1 MRRSTTFKA
10 ALLMS
15 VVAVAPARADVSLL
29 AFGML
34 NGTSDLSGLTDTLEN
49 GVPDNILGGLGS
61 GIAYAGGD
69 TFLAVPDRGPN
80 AVPFDSAIDDT
91 ASYINRFQT
100 LQLNLT
106 PSSGGAL
113 PFTLTPTLTKTTLLY
128 SSTPLT
134 YGTGAGLGVGPG
146 APALNTPNK
155 FYFTGRSDNFA
166 IGTSSA
172 VTTSARFDPESIRVS
187 NDGKTVFISDEY
199 GPYVREFDRATGQL
213 IKTFTLPS
221 NLSVAIQSP
230 QGAVETSSNTMGRTD
245 NKGMEGLAITPDGKT
260 LVGSMQAPLIQDA
273 TTAKNTVRIVTIDI
287 ASGETHE
294 YAYNLTTGSGVSDIV
309 ALNDHQFLVDE
320 RDGNGRANAND
331 AVAKQLFIID
341 TDGATDVTNLTG
353 QALVDAAIPKSG
365 PFLDI
370 VAALGGAG
378 IPPSEVPAKI
388 EGLAF
393 GPDVDVNGEVE
404 HTLFVS
410 NDNDFLS
417 QVPLA
422 DGTLVDNPNQ
432 FFVFGFTDADLA
444 KFGVDE
450 FDPQEVAAVPEP
462 STWAAMVLGF
472 LGLGF
477 MAALRKREAL
487 LRLG

>member
-1 MRRSTTFKA
+1 MLRSTTLKA
-10 ALLMS
+10 ALLLS
-15 VVAVAPARADVSLL
+15 VVAAAPARADVSLL
-29 AFGML
+29 AI
-34 NGTSDLSGLTDTLEN
+34 GTLPGTTDLSGLTDTLEN

-61 GIAYAGGD
+61 GLAYAGGS

-80 AVPFDSAIDDT
+80 AVPFDSAIDNT

-100 LQLNLT
+100 LNLNLT
-106 PSSGGAL
+106 PNPGGAL

-155 FYFTGRSDNFA
+155 FYFTGRSDNF
-166 IGTSSA
+166 GPGGSS
-172 VTTSARFDPESIRVS
+172 VTTNARFDPESVRVS

-199 GPYVREFDRATGQL
+199 GPYVRQFDRATGQL
-213 IKTFTLPS
+213 IKTFTLPA
-221 NLSVAIQSP
+221 NLSVAQQFP
-230 QGAVETSSNTMGRTD
+230 QGAVETSTNTSGRTD
-245 NKGMEGLAITPDGKT
+245 NKGMEGLALTPDGKT
-260 LVGSMQAPLIQDA
+260 LVGIMQAPLIQDA
-273 TTAKNTVRIVTIDI
+273 TTAKKTVRIVTIDI
-287 ASGETHE
+287 ATGATKE
-294 YAYNLTTGSGVSDIV
+294 YAYNLTAGSGVSDIV

-320 RDGNGRANAND
+320 RDGNGRANGND

-341 TDGATDVTNLTG
+341 TNGATDVTDLSG
-353 QALVDAAIPKSG
+353 QALTDAAIPKSG

-370 VAALGGAG
+370 VAALGAAG
-378 IPPSEVPAKI
+378 IPASEVPAKI

-393 GPDVDVNGEVE
+393 GQDVTVDGVVE
-404 HTLFVS
+404 HTLYVS

-450 FDPQEVAAVPEP
+450 FDPQDVAAIPEP
-462 STWAAMVLGF
+462 STWAMMVLGF

-477 MAALRKREAL
+477 ITVRRKSEL
-487 LRLG
+487 LRAS

>member
-1 MRRSTTFKA
+1 MRAATRSWPF
-10 ALLMS
+10 
-15 VVAVAPARADVSLL
+15 
-29 AFGML
+29 
-34 NGTSDLSGLTDTLEN
+34 
-49 GVPDNILGGLGS
+49 
-61 GIAYAGGD
+61 
-69 TFLAVPDRGPN
+69 
-80 AVPFDSAIDDT
+80 VPFDSAIDNT

-100 LQLNLT
+100 INMNLT
-106 PSSGGAL
+106 PNPGGAL

-128 SSTPLT
+128 SPTPLT
-134 YGTGAGLGVGPG
+134 YGNGAGLGVGPG
-146 APALNTPNK
+146 APAKNTPNK
-155 FYFTGRSDNFA
+155 FYFTGRSDNF
-166 IGTSSA
+166 GPGGSSM
-172 VTTSARFDPESIRVS
+172 TTNGRFDPESIRVS
-187 NDGKTVFISDEY
+187 NDGRTVFISDEY
-199 GPYVREFDRATGQL
+199 GPYVRKFDRATGQL

-221 NLSVAIQSP
+221 NLYVSSQSP
-230 QGAVETSSNTMGRTD
+230 QGAVETSTNASGRTD
-245 NKGMEGLAITPDGKT
+245 NKGMEGLSITPDGKT
-260 LVGSMQAPLIQDA
+260 LVGIMQAPLIQDSGA
-273 TTAKNTVRIVTIDI
+273 NDPAKKTVRIVTIDI
-287 ASGETHE
+287 ATGDTKE

-320 RDGNGRANAND
+320 RDGHGRADGSD

-341 TDGATDVTNLTG
+341 TNGATDVTDLSG
-353 QALVDAAIPKSG
+353 EALKDAALPKSG

-370 VAALGGAG
+370 VAALGAAG

-393 GPDVDVNGEVE
+393 GPDVTVDGQVE

-432 FFVFGFTDADLA
+432 FFVFGFTEADLA

-450 FDPQEVAAVPEP
+450 FVPQEVAAIPEP
-462 STWAAMVLGF
+462 STWAMMILGF

-477 MAALRKREAL
+477 VAARRKSEL
-487 LRLG
+487 LRQADRFIVSRLDRSSRRPPRGKS